1 MIELIFLLIGFL
13 LGVLLFP
20 LLLFLRARRSDGWDD
35 SNMMNIYRVIA
46 HLATHPEDFGQMYYK
61 KFIHQRQ
68 EYGLGKRPFWYIEC
82 DELSDVV
89 DTRND

>member
-1 MIELIFLLIGFL
+1 MSYIIILLAGFL
-13 LGVLLFP
+13 LGILMFP

-68 EYGLGKRPFWYIEC
+68 EYGLGKRPFWYISE

-89 DTRND
+89 NSRPK